1 VSIAGSGDVRIPSLK
16 CQTLSGSIAGSGGID
31 ANVSRTAKL
40 SIMGSGDVTVAGGAK
55 CDVSKMGS
63 GSVRCG

>member
-1 VSIAGSGDVRIPSLK
+1 V
-16 CQTLSGSIAGSGGID
+16 
-31 ANVSRTAKL
+31 
-40 SIMGSGDVTVAGGAK
+40 MGSGDITVSGGAK